1 MKTTLRIFTAILLLI
16 NGLGAVFG
24 GFNLILYPD
33 GSSLQMS
40 VGWLEHSAFKN
51 YLIPGILLLV
61 FNGLFSLFVLIWL
74 ILGQRHYALL
84 VVLQGAI
91 LTAWIIIQMIM
102 LRSAIGIQILFL
114 SIGLLLLIAGWLL
127 KMKFSQINQTRST

>member
-33 GSSLQMS
+33 GGSLQMS